1 MENKQT
7 KHEGLLSTFGL
18 AIKTASNTV
27 TLVLQETKP
36 TVVVFLT
43 AVRSLLVGAASF
55 ATRFK
60 RDQLAASIQQQ
71 AELEEQGFTADAL
84 KEEEMKLYDSPR
96 I

>member
-1 MENKQT
+1 M
-7 KHEGLLSTFGL
+7 
-18 AIKTASNTV
+18 KTASNTV
-27 TLVLQETKP
+27 TLLLQETKP
-36 TVVVFLT
+36 TIVVLLT

-84 KEEEMKLYDSPR
+84 AEEEKKLYESPR

>member
-18 AIKTASNTV
+18 VVKTASETV

-36 TVVVFLT
+36 TIVVLLT
-43 AVRSLLVGAASF
+43 AVRSLLVGTASF
-55 ATRFK
+55 ASRFK
-60 RDQLAASIQQQ
+60 RDQLAASIKQQ
-71 AELEEQGFTADAL
+71 AELEEEGFTADAL
-84 KEEEMKLYDSPR
+84 AEEEKKLYESPR

>member
-18 AIKTASNTV
+18 AVKTASNTV
-27 TLVLQETKP
+27 TLLLQETKP
-36 TVVVFLT
+36 TIVVLLT
-43 AVRSLLVGAASF
+43 AVRNLLVGGASF

-60 RDQLAASIQQQ
+60 RDQLAASIKQQ

-84 KEEEMKLYDSPR
+84 TQEEKKLYESPR